1 MQWIYDILQKH
12 HKLNSSIFK
21 KCQKFITNKM
31 LEIKSQHLTLAGPM
45 CPVFFCFSIWD
56 NNFCSSSFSNHE
68 ANYYIPTRKS
78 LSSSSRLHLNRFDN
92 ENLERKM
99 SDEAMAS
106 RRRPQHAFGRSVLTF
121 TISRPCNL
129 KCSSESPSTQH
140 HCVVESE
147 LKKCISTLHLYRDL
161 LYCSSTHILVFWWSQ
176 NKALV
181 LGDEVLLEY
190 LVKPKQILFKM
201 VKGLNHL
208 ASKKFLSC
216 KILNFFFLSR
226 IYTSSGGSA
235 SSAVATASE
244 AGRVVW

>member
-1 MQWIYDILQKH
+1 MAK
-12 HKLNSSIFK
+12 
-21 KCQKFITNKM
+21 
-31 LEIKSQHLTLAGPM
+31 
-45 CPVFFCFSIWD
+45 
-56 NNFCSSSFSNHE
+56 FCSRSFSDQE
-68 ANYYIPTRKS
+68 ANYYISTRKS

-181 LGDEVLLEY
+181 LTRWWGRFRIFSKTKANSFQNGERAKSPRIQKIS
-190 LVKPKQILFKM
+190 LVQDSQFLF
-201 VKGLNHL
+201 
-208 ASKKFLSC
+208 S
-216 KILNFFFLSR
+216 
-226 IYTSSGGSA
+226 
-235 SSAVATASE
+235 
-244 AGRVVW
+244 